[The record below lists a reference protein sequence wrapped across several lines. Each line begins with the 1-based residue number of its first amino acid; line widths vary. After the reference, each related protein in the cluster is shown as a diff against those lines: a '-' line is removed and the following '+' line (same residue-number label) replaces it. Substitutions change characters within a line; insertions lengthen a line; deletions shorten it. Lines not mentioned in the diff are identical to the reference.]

1 MENEDFDVDALIG
14 GLIEREG
21 GYVNHPADKGGPTC
35 FGITETVR
43 GRPALPV
50 Q

>member
-14 GLIEREG
+14 DLIEREG
-21 GYVNHPADKGGPTC
+21 GYGNHPADKA
-35 FGITETVR
+35 
-43 GRPALPV
+43 GRPASALPRRSHGTALPV